1 MSEAAVEAIIL
12 AINALGC
19 GILLFVSG
27 VAQKIMNDMEP
38 LEFKKFMNLLGR
50 AAMSDPFTVA
60 IATIPLFAIV
70 YYFVAFGFA
79 HGWFAAGIV
88 IWMIGASITKIT
100 NLPIYN
106 WLGKP
111 ENADLEELREKRR
124 MLGLGNASRVDH
136 VAFRYPHGVPV
147 QRRRNCCRRCGMR
160 HYRLSVAVARAQIH
174 ANFSIK
180 CLRAIGSFLS
190 KRRLDGCLHSFVCRQ
205 FIARDDRSGVA
216 ESK

>member
-1 MSEAAVEAIIL
+1 MSEAAVEAFIL

-124 MLGLGNASRVDH
+124 CGSRANTCQLLNKMLAGDWRLLIKRELD
-136 VAFRYPHGVPV
+136 
-147 QRRRNCCRRCGMR
+147 RCFNNGAYSVKKAR
-160 HYRLSVAVARAQIH
+160 HCV
-174 ANFSIK
+174 
-180 CLRAIGSFLS
+180 
-190 KRRLDGCLHSFVCRQ
+190 
-205 FIARDDRSGVA
+205 
-216 ESK
+216 